1 MQVQSLTPHLG
12 AIVQEIDLS
21 EPMSETAFQALK
33 AVYLDYS
40 VLVFPDQAL
49 SQAQHKAFASR
60 FGALHTHPMH
70 ARQQK
75 GDPHILRVATNAESA
90 YTAGEGWHT
99 DVTCDALPPQCSLLY
114 VTETPGNGGGD
125 TMFADMYLAFELL
138 SDPMKQ
144 FLSGLTAVHD
154 GALPYVGAYKSVAP
168 EGGYPRN
175 EHPVI
180 VQHPETGRAV
190 LYVNSGF
197 TSRIRGLSARESDA
211 LLQFLFRHI
220 DSTPKLTARVSWS
233 PNTLVLWDNR
243 CTQHHSVWDYYPG
256 SRYGERVSV
265 IAQERPL
272 AFKGLFDAAG

>member
-1 MQVQSLTPHLG
+1 MQVQSLTRHLG
-12 AIVQEIDLS
+12 ATVQGIDLS
-21 EPMSETAFQALK
+21 EPMSEAAFQALK

-75 GDPHILRVATNAESA
+75 GDPHILRVATNAQSA

-154 GALPYVGAYKSVAP
+154 GALPYVGAYKSVPP

-243 CTQHHSVWDYYPG
+243 CTQHHSVWDYYPS

-265 IAQERPL
+265 IANERPL
-272 AFKGLFDAAG
+272 AYQGLSDAAG

>member
-33 AVYLDYS
+33 AVYLNYS

>member
-114 VTETPGNGGGD
+114 VTETPGHGGGD

-197 TSRIRGLSARESDA
+197 TRRIRGLSARESDA

-272 AFKGLFDAAG
+272 AFKELFDAAG